1 MYIILLMLALQI
13 FLLCS
18 LSHPLSGP
26 CCITVALGQ
35 QGSLSLFKHIHPGY
49 LDLSG
54 LGHKALSFFKN
65 TTRVLR
71 VCLMHT

>member
-1 MYIILLMLALQI
+1 MLIILLMLAVQI

-18 LSHPLSGP
+18 LSHPLSDLFSLSCNRAVLLAVPGGP
-26 CCITVALGQ
+26 SCITVALGR

-54 LGHKALSFFKN
+54 
-65 TTRVLR
+65 
-71 VCLMHT
+71 